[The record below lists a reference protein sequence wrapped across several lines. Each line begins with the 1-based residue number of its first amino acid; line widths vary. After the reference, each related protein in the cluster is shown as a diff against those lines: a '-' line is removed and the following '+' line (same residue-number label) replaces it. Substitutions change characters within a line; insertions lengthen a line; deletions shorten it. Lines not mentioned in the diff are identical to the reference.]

1 MLILLKMA
9 QAKIGLLVPLRS
21 DFVVDKSI
29 SEIPILEGVNVIGRN
44 NLNVSDKRVSRKHVS
59 LQASPDGSAELVVVR
74 SF

>member
-1 MLILLKMA
+1 MLILLKMP

-44 NLNVSDKRVSRKHVS
+44 NLNVSDKRVSRKHVG
-59 LQASPDGSAELVVVR
+59 LQASPDGSSELVVVCC
-74 SF
+74 F